1 MINDFNDYY
10 LQAIGPKTNGGGFSL
25 KKSASSV
32 SLKDSAGDV
41 LKDLENGLVKSSH
54 YIKVCLKNSACCFV
68 YFYGCFKMI
77 QIVFNYYRIEFKQD
91 YKIIFLRSLMEK
103 L

>member
-1 MINDFNDYY
+1 MSFNNYY

-54 YIKVCLKNSACCFV
+54 YIKVCLKNSACCFDS
-68 YFYGCFKMI
+68 FYSYLKTI
-77 QIVFNYYRIEFKQD
+77 QILFKP
-91 YKIIFLRSLMEK
+91 I
-103 L
+103 